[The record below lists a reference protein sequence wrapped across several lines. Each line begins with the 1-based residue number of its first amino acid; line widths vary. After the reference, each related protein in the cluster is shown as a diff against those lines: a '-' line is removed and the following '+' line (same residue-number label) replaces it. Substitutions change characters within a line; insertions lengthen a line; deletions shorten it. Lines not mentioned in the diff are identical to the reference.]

1 MSARVKLCAIAK
13 DEGPYLADWIFHHLH
28 FGFDAV
34 EIWVNGTEDASPRIL
49 ANISARYPAVT
60 GDNADRLLAE
70 CLASQDNFQ
79 WAAYAQMARTAREQG
94 YTHVAFL
101 DLDEYWVPADF
112 ESSIKTYLPD
122 DPAVNVIS
130 FQWAMDTPDRSRTPF
145 TPPFAG
151 PERVQLDPHVKSVV
165 RLDDSVRRY
174 REHTARTHRG
184 TRLLVREPFPMVDAR
199 AQRRGSF
206 TTRDFL
212 VQHWDRVPEAFVVHR
227 VNRSQLEYLASL
239 TKGLRQTGLDF
250 AFKPNRGGYLP
261 TSAPVLTFGPQAEQ
275 LEDYRRRRQRFRD
288 ETEVSELTAEA
299 EALASARA
307 DELLAS
313 VLADPAAMSQLR
325 ASLVGI
331 SAPQLDATYP
341 GWEVESITCHVDHVD
356 LTAVPARVVGWAFDP
371 GSSQRLQFALHDGHN
386 RDWPDLV
393 VHEVPRPDVS
403 TTHPDAPELCGF
415 EIELP
420 AALRDRTRE
429 LVVLVRAQGSTL
441 WQAVPLIQAAQRK
454 ATTAADDR

>member
-1 MSARVKLCAIAK
+1 MPARVKLCAIAK

-34 EIWVNGTEDASPRIL
+34 EIWVNGTEDASAQIV
-49 ANISARYPAVT
+49 ANISDRHPNVT
-60 GDNADRLLAE
+60 GDNADVLLAQ

-79 WAAYAQMARTAREQG
+79 WAAYAQMASTARQQG

-112 ESSIKTYLPD
+112 ESSIKAYVPD
-122 DPAVNVIS
+122 DPEVNVIS
-130 FQWAMDTPDRSRTPF
+130 FQWAMDTPDLDRRPF
-145 TPPFAG
+145 TQPFAG
-151 PERVQLDPHVKSVV
+151 VESVQLDPHVKSVV

-184 TRLLVREPFPMVDAR
+184 TRLLVREPFPMVDAL

-212 VQHWDRVPEAFVVHR
+212 VRHWERVPEAFVLHC
-227 VNRSQLEYLASL
+227 VNRSQTEYLASL

-261 TSAPVLTFGPQAEQ
+261 TSAPVLDVMPRADL
-275 LEDYRRRRQRFRD
+275 LEDYRRRRQQFRR
-288 ETEVSELTAEA
+288 ETKVSELTAEA

-313 VLADPAAMSQLR
+313 VLDNPAAMSQLR
-325 ASLVGI
+325 AALVGI
-331 SAPQLDATYP
+331 SAPPLDARYP
-341 GWEVESITCHVDHVD
+341 GWEVESITCHVDVVD
-356 LTAVPARVVGWAFDP
+356 LTTEPARVVGWAYGPD
-371 GSSQRLQFALHDGHN
+371 SSQRLQFALRDGHG

-393 VHEVPRPDVS
+393 VHESPRPDV
-403 TTHPDAPELCGF
+403 TAGHPDAPELCGF

-420 AALRDRTRE
+420 HALRDHVRG
-429 LVVLVRAQGSTL
+429 LVVLVRSPGSTL
-441 WQAVPLIQAAQRK
+441 WQAVSLIQAAQRK
-454 ATTAADDR
+454 ATQASADG